1 MGPVSAKSY
10 PGQQAIDV
18 NARPAQRAK
27 QEIDYGRRAFGYV
40 YGALWETTGD
50 CWTQCYPSRC
60 AVHFVDFLCFVD
72 EKIPEDKE
80 RIYAIMD
87 NLEMH
92 HSRDLLLFMIHH
104 ERLRVCVS
112 AHLCRLSQSH

>member
-10 PGQQAIDV
+10 PGKLAIKV
-18 NARPAQRAK
+18 NVGPAQRAT

-60 AVHFVDFLCFVD
+60 AVHFVDFLG
-72 EKIPEDKE
+72 
-80 RIYAIMD
+80 
-87 NLEMH
+87 
-92 HSRDLLLFMIHH
+92 SRGPTDPRRH
-104 ERLRVCVS
+104 R
-112 AHLCRLSQSH
+112 AHLRDHGQPGDASLSRSAALH